1 MDSAGT
7 RGRGS
12 GSRLRGVWSN
22 GTTDFRFSIRYK
34 AQRQAGAAGGFQHG
48 IRGSAGLS
56 SRRELQLLPALL
68 QPAITP
74 PLPPPPLPPAAAVGF
89 DCPLLRIR
97 GGIRVGH
104 LLVLAV
110 QGPQLGPDLGAVS
123 LLICH
128 STERHTVSQLPCF
141 TARLRARA
149 LESGWLSP
157 VAWRLVRSES
167 HLRPR
172 RPLRRLHSAPETG
185 PPATAAAHTA
195 MRDAPRRRAARR

>member
-1 MDSAGT
+1 MACGPMA
-7 RGRGS
+7 RRIFVFH
-12 GSRLRGVWSN
+12 L
-22 GTTDFRFSIRYK
+22 RYK

-74 PLPPPPLPPAAAVGF
+74 PLPPHPLPPAAAVGF

-104 LLVLAV
+104 LLVLTV

-128 STERHTVSQLPCF
+128 STARHAVSPLPRS

-149 LESGWLSP
+149 LESGWLRRS
-157 VAWRLVRSES
+157 AWRLACGGFWLRTFVLGGRCAVCIQRRRQVRQ
-167 HLRPR
+167 
-172 RPLRRLHSAPETG
+172 RRLQRTQP
-185 PPATAAAHTA
+185 
-195 MRDAPRRRAARR
+195 